1 MPSPMRQT
9 DVTAT
14 TPQARTAASQRW
26 DSLDVARGLAIGAMI
41 VYHFSWDLSFLQLI
55 GTNILQVPAWRWFA
69 RGIAGSFL
77 MLAGFGLALAH
88 IQGFRRIPFLKR
100 LLRIGGAALAVTLG
114 TYFAF
119 PESYIF
125 FGILHCIAVSSVLAL
140 PFLRL
145 HPALTLAAAAF
156 FLIGPWLFT
165 SPALDAPW
173 LDWLGLGAREPVTND
188 YVPIFPWF
196 GLVLI
201 GTAGG
206 KLMLA
211 RRESLGLARWRAD
224 NPVFRLLTWA
234 GRKSLPIYLTHQ
246 IVLLGILFG
255 VAQIVGPSPAAACRQ
270 ICLMQNGDPGLC
282 PSVCSCI
289 LQQVPERGLWQRL
302 LANKAEAED
311 NTRVS
316 RAAQQC
322 MRQTPPS

>member
-1 MPSPMRQT
+1 MRPT
-9 DVTAT
+9 DTTAPL
-14 TPQARTAASQRW
+14 PQARTASQRW
-26 DSLDVARGLAIGAMI
+26 DAIDVARGLAIAAMI
-41 VYHFSWDLSFLQLI
+41 LYHFSWDLSFLQLI
-55 GTNILQVPAWRWFA
+55 GTNILQIPAWRWFA

-88 IQGFRRIPFLKR
+88 AKGFRRIPFLKR
-100 LLRIGGAALAVTLG
+100 LMKVGGAALAVTLA

-125 FGILHCIAVSSVLAL
+125 FGILHCIAVSSLLAL

-145 HPALTLAAAAF
+145 PPVLTLVGAGF

-173 LDWLGLGAREPVTND
+173 LDWLGLGAADPVTND

-201 GTAGG
+201 GVAGG
-206 KLMLA
+206 KLLLA
-211 RRESLGLARWRAD
+211 RQETLALARWRAG
-224 NPVFRLLTWA
+224 NPAFRLLVWA

-246 IVLLGILFG
+246 IVLLGVLFG
-255 VAQIVGPSPAAACRQ
+255 VAQILGPAPSAACRQ
-270 ICLMQNGDPGLC
+270 ICLMQNGDPALC

-289 LQQVPERGLWQRL
+289 LQQVPERDLWQRL
-302 LANKAEAED
+302 LANKAAEED

-322 MRQTPPS
+322 MRQRPPS